1 MILDAL
7 KKRPYQKDEKHLGK
21 WLKEL
26 PVVVYGLRTQT
37 SRNTGVS
44 PYYLVYG
51 SEAILPANIAFRV
64 LRVENLSEEQS
75 ALAR

>member
-37 SRNTGVS
+37 SRNTGIS

-51 SEAILPANIAFRV
+51 SEAVLLADIAFRV

-75 ALAR
+75 ALA

>member
-26 PVVVYGLRTQT
+26 PVVVYGLWTQT